1 MRGNYHFPIFSGLF
15 LKIPVKIYP
24 PGSIRK
30 ITPIA
35 RTEVKWE
42 ESDEGIVNGSMR
54 KMKPPRV
61 KNPIHRVR
69 LQKTTILAISNAE
82 SPQAEYKRYLA
93 GAPLSINTPIL
104 LLME

>member
-1 MRGNYHFPIFSGLF
+1 MTGNFHFPIFSGLF
-15 LKIPVKIYP
+15 LKIPVKRYA
-24 PGSIRK
+24 PGIMRK

-42 ESDEGIVNGSMR
+42 ESDEGIVSGSMR
-54 KMKPPRV
+54 KMKPPRA
-61 KNPIHRVR
+61 KKPIHRLR
-69 LQKTTILAISNAE
+69 LQKTTTLAISTAE
-82 SPQAEYKRYLA
+82 SPQAEYKRYLT